1 MISDNILICVNFVKM
16 YTMENNNYSIYLLG
30 ESVNDVQKIDLLLA
44 ILGDLEQPVWSQPNL

>member
-1 MISDNILICVNFVKM
+1 M